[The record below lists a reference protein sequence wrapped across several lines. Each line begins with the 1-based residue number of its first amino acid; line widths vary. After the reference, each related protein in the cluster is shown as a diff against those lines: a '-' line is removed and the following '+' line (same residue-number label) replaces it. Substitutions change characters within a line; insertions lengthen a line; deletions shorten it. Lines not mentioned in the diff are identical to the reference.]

1 MPASIPSSL
10 VLVPRDSNVVE
21 IVTIDDSSDDGVSAY
36 IRLRLT
42 ALVLG
47 EGESKSI
54 AMAND
59 RNYIF
64 GEDF

>member
-1 MPASIPSSL
+1 M
-10 VLVPRDSNVVE
+10 PRDSNVVE
-21 IVTIDDSSDDGVSAY
+21 IVTIDDSSDDGVNAY

-54 AMAND
+54 AM
-59 RNYIF
+59 
-64 GEDF
+64 